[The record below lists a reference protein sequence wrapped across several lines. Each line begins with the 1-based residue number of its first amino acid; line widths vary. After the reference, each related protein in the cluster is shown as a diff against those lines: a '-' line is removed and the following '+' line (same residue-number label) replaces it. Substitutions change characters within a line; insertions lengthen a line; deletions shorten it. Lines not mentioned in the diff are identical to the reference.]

1 MYRRRSR
8 SRSRSRSPRRLKLTK
23 KEVEQ
28 LDKLASEYQSD
39 SEPMDYSYTDFT
51 PSRVR
56 SRSPLK
62 YPTLAIDE
70 ETALE
75 QMLSGIDV
83 SEQARRSRLKREYE
97 RKKEREE
104 AEYLEQLMRHMNRKS
119 TARVS
124 MGRSRNPYM

>member
-1 MYRRRSR
+1 MYRRR

-28 LDKLASEYQSD
+28 LEQLASEYQPD
-39 SEPMDYSYTDFT
+39 PQPMDTPMDYSYVDYM
-51 PSRVR
+51 PSGT
-56 SRSPLK
+56 RSPHR
-62 YPTLAIDE
+62 YPTMDIDE

-75 QMLSGIDV
+75 QMLSGVDV
-83 SEQARRSRLKREYE
+83 SEQARRARLRREHE

-119 TARVS
+119 SARVS

>member
-8 SRSRSRSPRRLKLTK
+8 SRSTSPRRLKLTK

-28 LDKLASEYQSD
+28 LEQLASEYQSE

-56 SRSPLK
+56 SRSPRK
-62 YPTLAIDE
+62 YPTMAIDE

-75 QMLSGIDV
+75 QMLSGVDV
-83 SEQARRSRLKREYE
+83 SEQSRRSRLKRAHE

-119 TARVS
+119 SARVS